1 MALPV
6 NLSRQDR
13 KEREAR
19 AAEWRGFRRNFL
31 YSQENLAAVL
41 RCSRRTVVSI
51 ESGKEVIRPN
61 WKLLRRFASL
71 KLKLE
76 AQFRAIERRTKVA

>member
-1 MALPV
+1 MAFPV
-6 NLSRQDR
+6 NPSRQDR

-19 AAEWRGFRRNFL
+19 AAEVRKFRRDFL
-31 YSQENLAAVL
+31 YSQVDLAAAL
-41 RCSRRTVVSI
+41 KCSRRTVVSI

-61 WKLLRRFASL
+61 WKLLRRFASI

-76 AQFRAIERRTKVA
+76 AQLRAIERRTKVA